1 MDQDVIEA
9 GGDTVKVKAQCRL
22 RGANQSTVCMMA
34 ALCAHLDQKV
44 GYHTFKCP
52 LTAAWM
58 QALLPLPT
66 RKLD

>member
-1 MDQDVIEA
+1 
-9 GGDTVKVKAQCRL
+9 
-22 RGANQSTVCMMA
+22 MMA